1 MIHIK
6 TVFQRI
12 VADIRLNFIALLII
26 LFYMILAQCF
36 FHTVCPF
43 KIVTGLSCPGC
54 GLTRA
59 AVYFFMGKFQDALR
73 MNPAI
78 YVWLPFLGYLCF
90 FRYFLGKKPPFVVFL
105 VIFVCLAT
113 FGIFAIGLGQDFSF

>member
-1 MIHIK
+1 MIHMK
-6 TVFQRI
+6 TIFQRI
-12 VADIRLNFIALLII
+12 AEDIRQNYIALII
-26 LFYMILAQCF
+26 IICYMALAQYF

-59 AVYFFMGKFQDALR
+59 AVYFFLGRFPDAMG

-78 YVWLPFLGYLCF
+78 YLWLPFLVYLCF
-90 FRYFLGKKPPFVVFL
+90 FRYFLGKKPPFALFL
-105 VIFVCLAT
+105 VIFVCLANI
-113 FGIFAIGLGQDFSF
+113 GIFLA